1 MSASGSNCSTNVFYV
16 HRLGQYVVNYVQ
28 LGVRVIFKWSAH
40 DLSPR
45 LPDWV
50 TPINTIYMSV
60 TFPLVF
66 HL

>member
-1 MSASGSNCSTNVFYV
+1 MSASGSYSRTNVFYI

-45 LPDWV
+45 LPNWV
-50 TPINTIYMSV
+50 APINTI
-60 TFPLVF
+60 
-66 HL
+66 